1 MKPSSLPAALLLAV
15 LALAAT
21 VRPAAADTGRT
32 VLADTFKLKLSG
44 RVQTLYQHS
53 APDGDADAKLYGG
66 ATGTRPQAQATSLM
80 RIRRGRLVMEGF
92 AYDPRLEYNVQLEL
106 AGQSV
111 SLKRAFVNWRLH
123 GADAQLRAGKFKVPF
138 GRQQLT
144 SSFQQQLADRSLVS
158 DEFAKGDDDGVMVWG
173 LPAGGRLE
181 YYAGVFNGEGNNRN
195 SQQDGFN
202 QLAARVAVSPLGA
215 VPYAGPALEG
225 SPRLTFSIGVNGN
238 LNGGWL
244 HEVNG
249 AAGLQPPSRTCTAEG
264 CTVDEGDD
272 ARIVHLGADAAVR
285 WRGVSA
291 SAELFGRTVDPRQAG
306 LGRREARGWYAQ
318 AGAFVIPARLEGGVR
333 VGRLDPDADRT
344 MDRVREVTPFANAYV
359 HGHDLKV
366 QVDYTLLSTEVA
378 DARAGGT
385 RGTRLDEGRLRVQL
399 QFQCQPPR

>member
-1 MKPSSLPAALLLAV
+1 MKPSSFRAALVLAV
-15 LALAAT
+15 LALAGA
-21 VRPAAADTGRT
+21 RPAAAAERT
-32 VLADTFKLKLSG
+32 APADTFRLRVSG
-44 RVQTLYQHS
+44 RVQSLYQYS
-53 APDGDADAKLYGG
+53 APDGEADAKLNGG
-66 ATGTRPQAQATSLM
+66 ATGTRPQAQATSLL

-106 AGQSV
+106 AGPSV
-111 SLKRAFVNWRLH
+111 SLKRAFVNWRLA

-144 SSFQQQLADRSLVS
+144 SSFQQQLADRSPVT

-195 SQQDGFN
+195 AQQDALN

-215 VPYAGPALEG
+215 VPYAGPALEN
-225 SPRLTFSIGVNGN
+225 PRRLTFSLGLNAN

-249 AAGLQPPSRTCTAEG
+249 VAGMQPPSRTCTAEG
-264 CTVDEGDD
+264 CSEDAGDD
-272 ARIVHLGADAAVR
+272 ARIVHRGADAAVR

-291 SAELFGRTVDPRQAG
+291 SAELFGRTVDPRQDG
-306 LGRREARGWYAQ
+306 LDRREARGWYAQ
-318 AGAFVIPARLEGGVR
+318 AGAFVLPGRLEGGMR
-333 VGRLDPDADRT
+333 LGRLDPDAGRT
-344 MDRVREVTPFANAYV
+344 MDRVRELAAFANGYV

-366 QVDYTLLSTEVA
+366 QVDYTFLSTETA
-378 DARAGGT
+378 DARVGGT
-385 RGTRLDEGRLRVQL
+385 RATRLDEGRLRVQL
-399 QFQCQPPR
+399 QFQFQPPR

>member
-1 MKPSSLPAALLLAV
+1 MNPSSLRAALGLAA

-21 VRPAAADTGRT
+21 ARPASAD
-32 VLADTFKLKLSG
+32 VLPADTFKLRVSG
-44 RVQTLYQHS
+44 RVQSLYQYS
-53 APDGDADAKLYGG
+53 APDGEADAKLTGG
-66 ATGTRPQAQATSLM
+66 ATGTRPQAQATSLL

-106 AGQSV
+106 AGSSV
-111 SLKRAFVNWRLH
+111 SLKRAFVNWRLR

-195 SQQDGFN
+195 SQQDGAN

-215 VPYAGPALEG
+215 VPYAGPALEN
-225 SPRLTFSIGVNGN
+225 SRRLTFSLGLNAN

-249 AAGLQPPSRTCTAEG
+249 VAGMQPPSRTCTADG
-264 CTVDEGDD
+264 CSETAGDD
-272 ARIVHLGADAAVR
+272 ARIVHRGADAALR

-291 SAELFGRTVDPRQAG
+291 SAELFGRTVDPRQDG
-306 LGRREARGWYAQ
+306 LARREARGWYAQ
-318 AGAFVIPARLEGGVR
+318 AGAFAIPRRLEGGVR

-344 MDRVREVTPFANAYV
+344 MDRVREVAAFANGYV

-366 QVDYTLLSTEVA
+366 QVDYTFLSTEVA
-378 DARAGGT
+378 DARVGGT
-385 RGTRLDEGRLRVQL
+385 RATWLDEGRLRVQL
-399 QFQCQPPR
+399 QFQFQPPR